1 MFAFGDPE
9 LLAAPH
15 NIDEPAGYGSA
26 MTDHRTV
33 TSADGLSL
41 AVWEHGDPADPTVV
55 LIHGYPDTHRVWDGV
70 VAELADAHHV
80 VTYDVRGAGASEVPA
95 DRAGYDLARLS
106 EDLVAVVDA
115 TAPDGPVHVVGHD
128 WGSVQ
133 AWEPV
138 TTGAL
143 GDRLATFTS
152 MSGPRL
158 DHVARWSRSRRDGEG
173 GGRRELLQ
181 QGLRS
186 WYVGFFQLPG
196 LAPFGWR
203 RFAERPFRRY
213 LQTVEGLGPDAQPGP
228 TLPQD
233 GANGV
238 ELYRRNARTRM
249 ARPQERRTDV
259 PVLLV
264 VATRDR
270 YLTTA
275 VFDDLDQHCS
285 NLRRIDVDAGHW
297 LPAAQPDVVAALVAE
312 HVALHSSPA
321 PLTSE

>member
-1 MFAFGDPE
+1 
-9 LLAAPH
+9 
-15 NIDEPAGYGSA
+15 

-41 AVWEHGDPADPTVV
+41 AVWEHGDRTDPTVV
-55 LIHGYPDTHRVWDGV
+55 LIHGYPDTHLVWDGV
-70 VAELADAHHV
+70 VAELSGSHHV
-80 VTYDVRGAGASEVPA
+80 VTYDVRGAGASEAPH

-106 EDLVAVVDA
+106 EDLVTVVDA
-115 TAPDGPVHVVGHD
+115 IAPDGPVHVVGHD

-138 TTGAL
+138 CTGAL

-152 MSGPRL
+152 LSGPCL
-158 DHVARWSRSRRDGEG
+158 DHVGHWFRSRREGAG
-173 GGRRELLQ
+173 GGRRELLS

-186 WYVGFFQLPG
+186 WYVGFFQLPV

-213 LQTVEGLGPDAQPGP
+213 LAQVEGLGPEAQPGP
-228 TLPQD
+228 TLPRD

-238 ELYRRNARTRM
+238 ELYRQNVRTRM
-249 ARPQERRTDV
+249 ARPQDRRTDV
-259 PVLLV
+259 PVLLI
-264 VATRDR
+264 VATGDR
-270 YLTTA
+270 YVTPALL
-275 VFDDLDQHCS
+275 DDLGQQCS
-285 NLRRIDVDAGHW
+285 DLRRVDVDARHW

-312 HVALHSSPA
+312 HVARH
-321 PLTSE
+321 

>member
-1 MFAFGDPE
+1 
-9 LLAAPH
+9 
-15 NIDEPAGYGSA
+15 

-41 AVWEHGDPADPTVV
+41 AVWEHGDPTAPTVV
-55 LIHGYPDTHRVWDGV
+55 LIHGYPDTHLVWDGV
-70 VAELADAHHV
+70 VAELSGSHHV
-80 VTYDVRGAGASEVPA
+80 VTYDVRGAGASEAPH

-138 TTGAL
+138 CTGAL

-152 MSGPRL
+152 LSGPCL
-158 DHVARWSRSRRDGEG
+158 DHVGHWFRSRREGAG
-173 GGRRELLQ
+173 GGRRELLS

-186 WYVGFFQLPG
+186 WYVGFFQLPV

-213 LQTVEGLGPDAQPGP
+213 LAQVEGLGPEAQPGP
-228 TLPQD
+228 TLPRD

-238 ELYRRNARTRM
+238 ELYRQNVRTRM
-249 ARPQERRTDV
+249 ARPQDRRTDV
-259 PVLLV
+259 PVLLI
-264 VATRDR
+264 VATGDR
-270 YLTTA
+270 YVTPALL
-275 VFDDLDQHCS
+275 DDLGQQCS
-285 NLRRIDVDAGHW
+285 DLRRVDVDARHW

-312 HVALHSSPA
+312 HVARH
-321 PLTSE
+321 

>member
-1 MFAFGDPE
+1 MT
-9 LLAAPH
+9 AP
-15 NIDEPAGYGSA
+15 
-26 MTDHRTV
+26 RTI

-41 AVWEHGDPADPTVV
+41 ATWEHGDPADPTVV
-55 LIHGYPDTHRVWDGV
+55 LVHGYPDTHRVWDGV
-70 VAELADAHHV
+70 VAELAATHHV
-80 VTYDVRGAGASEVPA
+80 VTYDVRGAGASEVPR

-115 TAPDGPVHVVGHD
+115 TCPEGPVHVVGHD
-128 WGSVQ
+128 WGSIQ
-133 AWEPV
+133 AWESV

-152 MSGPRL
+152 MSGPSL
-158 DHVARWSRSRRDGEG
+158 DHVGHWVRARRAGGEHG
-173 GGRRELLQ
+173 SLLR

-186 WYVGFFQLPG
+186 WYVAFFQLPG

-213 LQTVEGLGPDAQPGP
+213 LEHVEDLGPDAQPGP
-228 TLPQD
+228 TRACD

-238 ELYRRNARTRM
+238 ELYRQNVGSRVGQPN
-249 ARPQERRTDV
+249 ERRTDV

-270 YLTTA
+270 YVTPA
-275 VFDDLDQHCS
+275 VLDDVGQHCS
-285 NLRRIDVDAGHW
+285 DLRRVEVDASHW

-312 HVALHSSPA
+312 HVAAHRSA
-321 PLTSE
+321 

>member
-1 MFAFGDPE
+1 
-9 LLAAPH
+9 
-15 NIDEPAGYGSA
+15 

-33 TSADGLSL
+33 TSADGTEL
-41 AVWEHGDPADPTVV
+41 AVWEHGDAADPTVV

-70 VAELADAHHV
+70 VAELAGSHHV
-80 VTYDVRGAGASEVPA
+80 VTYDVRGAGSSDIPR

-115 TAPDGPVHVVGHD
+115 RCPDGPVHVVGHD

-138 TTGAL
+138 CTGAL

-152 MSGPRL
+152 MSGPCL
-158 DHVARWSRSRRDGEG
+158 DHVGHWFRARRSGEG
-173 GGRRELLQ
+173 GGRSELVR

-186 WYVGFFQLPG
+186 WYVAFFQLPG
-196 LAPFGWR
+196 VAPFGWR

-213 LQTVEGLGPDAQPGP
+213 LERVEGLGPDAQPGP
-228 TLPQD
+228 SLPRD

-238 ELYRRNARTRM
+238 ELYRRNVRARM
-249 ARPQERRTDV
+249 SDPQERRTDV

-264 VATRDR
+264 VATGDR
-270 YLTTA
+270 YVTRALL
-275 VFDDLDQHCS
+275 DDLGQHCS
-285 NLRRIDVDAGHW
+285 DLRRVDVDAKHW
-297 LPAAQPDVVAALVAE
+297 LPAAKPKVVAELIRE
-312 HVALHSSPA
+312 HVAAHPG
-321 PLTSE
+321 